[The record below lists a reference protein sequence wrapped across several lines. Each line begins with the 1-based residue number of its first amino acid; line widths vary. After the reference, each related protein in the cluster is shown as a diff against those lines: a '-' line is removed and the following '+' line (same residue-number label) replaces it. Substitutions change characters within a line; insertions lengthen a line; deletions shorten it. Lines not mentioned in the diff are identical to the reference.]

1 MKVNSSKTKTMIFNY
16 TDNYQFATR
25 LMLDDKPLETVSE
38 IKLLGTIIT
47 SDLKWDKNTSVLTK
61 RAYSRMRLLHKMIE
75 FGYTTEDL
83 IHVYIL
89 YLRSLCEQSAV
100 VWHSSLTVENEEDIE
115 RVQKTALKIIF
126 KTQYKSYDNAL
137 VLSGL
142 KTLKDRRK
150 DLCLTFAKRCLK
162 NDKTSDMFPLNN
174 DKTKHE
180 KYKVYHAN
188 TSRLQNSPII
198 YMQHLLNE

>member
-1 MKVNSSKTKTMIFNY
+1 
-16 TDNYQFATR
+16 
-25 LMLDDKPLETVSE
+25 
-38 IKLLGTIIT
+38 
-47 SDLKWDKNTSVLTK
+47 
-61 RAYSRMRLLHKMIE
+61 MRLLHKVIE
-75 FGYTTEDL
+75 FGYPIEDL
-83 IHVYIL
+83 IQVYIL

-126 KTQYKSYDNAL
+126 KNKYVSYENAL

-142 KTLKDRRK
+142 KTLKERRK
-150 DLCLTFAKRCLK
+150 DLCLTFAKRCVK
-162 NDKTSDMFPLNN
+162 NDKTRDMFPLNN

-198 YMQHLLNE
+198 YMQHLLSEYE